1 MIEILFL
8 GTGASIPSKEKSLP
22 GVALRSAGA
31 ITLFDCG
38 EGTQRQFMFS
48 KMSFM
53 KIERIFISHMHG
65 DHTLGLSGLLQTMGL
80 SGRTKTLSVYGPKGI
95 EKKVYDMISATDG
108 EVPYPLEFYELEDGE
123 VYDFGSVSVKAF
135 ATEHNI
141 ESFGFVYREKDLP
154 GSVNLKK
161 AEKLGITS
169 GRDLAKLKEGKSVAG
184 VKPSDIVGKKKK
196 GLSVVYTGD
205 TKPCVSLTKASKNCD
220 AMIHECTYAESES
233 ELAEQWCHSTA
244 KGAAEDAKKCKA
256 RALFLIHLSNRY
268 KNPKPVLD
276 EAKKYFSES
285 YVPSDLEMYS
295 VTEKEIRLV
304 SANRRK

>member
-1 MIEILFL
+1 MIDVLFL
-8 GTGASIPSKEKSLP
+8 GTGASVPSREKALP
-22 GVALRSAGA
+22 GVAVRCSGS

-53 KIERIFISHMHG
+53 KIDRIFISHVHG

-80 SGRTKTLSVYGPKGI
+80 SGRKKPLSVFGPKGI

-108 EVPYPLEFYELEDGE
+108 EVPYPLEFRELKDGE
-123 VYDFGSVSVKAF
+123 IYDFENVSVEVF

-141 ESFGFVYREKDLP
+141 ESYGFVYREKDLP
-154 GSVNLKK
+154 GSVDAEK
-161 AEKLGITS
+161 AKKLGIKNEE
-169 GRDLAKLKEGKSVAG
+169 LALLKNGETVRG
-184 VKPSDIVGKKKK
+184 VKPSDVVGNRKK

-205 TKPCVSLTKASKNCD
+205 TKPCESLVKASQKCD
-220 AMIHECTYAESES
+220 VMIHECTYAESES

-244 KGAAEDAKKCKA
+244 KGAAEDAKKCRA

-268 KNPKPVLD
+268 KNPKTVLD
-276 EAKKYFSES
+276 EAREIFSES
-285 YVPSDLEMYS
+285 YVPSDLDFYS
-295 VTEKEIRLV
+295 VTEKEIRPV
-304 SANRRK
+304 SANRPK